1 MRLYVWLAGCCNFG
15 GTNNELYDEG
25 AHMLEIPN
33 ICKVTNKV
41 AFDDARK
48 EFAEWMTANEDLVF
62 RPSIEMS
69 KEENEFVVKVLVP
82 GRKHKGVELWIAPDM
97 ALVKGEIDRGEAG
110 QTTLFRSITFPRSVD
125 PDTVHAVIDN
135 GMLSIRV
142 EIAGAYKG
150 ITGLPLAA

>member
-1 MRLYVWLAGCCNFG
+1 
-15 GTNNELYDEG
+15 
-25 AHMLEIPN
+25 MLEILK

-41 AFDDARK
+41 TFDEARK
-48 EFAEWMTANEDLVF
+48 EFADWMTVNEDLVF
-62 RPSIEMS
+62 RPSVEMS
-69 KEENEFVVKVLVP
+69 KEENEFVVKALVP

-110 QTTLFRSITFPRSVD
+110 QTKLFRSITFPRSVD

-142 EIAGAYKG
+142 EIAEAYKG
-150 ITGLPLAA
+150 ITITPLAA

>member
-1 MRLYVWLAGCCNFG
+1 M
-15 GTNNELYDEG
+15 
-25 AHMLEIPN
+25 EIPK

-48 EFAEWMTANEDLVF
+48 DFAEWMMANEDLVF

-82 GRKHKGVELWIAPDM
+82 GRKHKGVEVWIAPDM
-97 ALVKGEIDRGEAG
+97 ALVRGEIDRGEG
-110 QTTLFRSITFPRSVD
+110 GRTKLFRSITFPRSVK

-142 EIAGAYKG
+142 EIAGAYRG
-150 ITGLPLAA
+150 TTVTPLAA

>member
-1 MRLYVWLAGCCNFG
+1 
-15 GTNNELYDEG
+15 
-25 AHMLEIPN
+25 MLEIPK

-41 AFDDARK
+41 AFDEARK
-48 EFAEWMTANEDLVF
+48 EFAEWMTVNEDLVF
-62 RPSIEMS
+62 RPSVETS

-82 GRKHKGVELWIAPDM
+82 GRKHKGVEVWIAPDM
-97 ALVKGEIDRGEAG
+97 ALVRGEIDRGEG
-110 QTTLFRSITFPRSVD
+110 GRTKLFRSITFPRSVK

-150 ITGLPLAA
+150 ITMTLLAA

>member
-1 MRLYVWLAGCCNFG
+1 
-15 GTNNELYDEG
+15 
-25 AHMLEIPN
+25 MLEIPK

-41 AFDDARK
+41 TFDEARK
-48 EFAEWMTANEDLVF
+48 EFADWMTMNEDLVF
-62 RPSIEMS
+62 RPFVEMS

-97 ALVKGEIDRGEAG
+97 ALVKGEIDRGKAA
-110 QTTLFRSITFPRSVD
+110 QTKLFRSITFPRSVD